1 MNQENDES
9 KVYTKLM
16 QKRAVA
22 IFLGFLFL
30 VFGTDIPGEMDH
42 PIFIMDEIVVLILAV
57 ILLFS
62 MLYLYKNKN
71 TIEDL
76 KRSLNIYLV
85 VALLFFAIKLLTA
98 TVIEVGDPDALGND
112 IPAVIIGIMA
122 IIARFV

>member
-1 MNQENDES
+1 
-9 KVYTKLM
+9 
-16 QKRAVA
+16 
-22 IFLGFLFL
+22 
-30 VFGTDIPGEMDH
+30 
-42 PIFIMDEIVVLILAV
+42 
-57 ILLFS
+57 

-85 VALLFFAIKLLTA
+85 VTLLFFAIKLLTA

-112 IPAVIIGIMA
+112 IATVIVGIMA